1 MVKGIEAAASKA
13 GYHVLVCQCNETVEH
28 EHEPPETLM
37 NAQLDGILVSLART
51 AREFNHFEKV
61 REQDIPLFFSDRIL

>member
-1 MVKGIEAAASKA
+1 M
-13 GYHVLVCQCNETVEH
+13 
-28 EHEPPETLM
+28 LM